1 MQEKETIID
10 KLGKYISLAGN
21 AIMMNLLF
29 LVCCIPVFTIGA
41 SWCGLLTAIRYYI
54 RGEKWFAGFKTGFK
68 TRFLRSTVAW
78 CVMLIP
84 NIYFLLDVRYTYSS
98 FQAVGFAHL
107 TPFIGAMLMFALS
120 AMITVSLLI
129 FNVYIPTKIGDWLR
143 NSVNLLFKVPLELLG
158 CAAMFWL
165 PVVVF
170 TVQEWQF
177 IFVYG
182 LMIFVAMYFTIAAM
196 GNTLLLKNALVQYL
210 LQARAAGIL
219 IADEGEKQKVQAEE
233 EDDCQEYEEE
243 SEEE

>member
-10 KLGKYISLAGN
+10 KLGKYISMAGN

-29 LVCCIPVFTIGA
+29 LVSCIPVFTIGA

-54 RGEKWFAGFKTGFK
+54 RGEKWFTGFKTGFK
-68 TRFLRSTVAW
+68 TRFLRSTIAW

-84 NIYFLLDVRYTYSS
+84 NIYFLLDVRYTYAS
-98 FQAVGFAHL
+98 FQQVGFAHL
-107 TPFIGAMLMFALS
+107 TPFIGAVLMFVLS

-129 FNVYIPTKIGDWLR
+129 FNVYIPTKVGDWLR

-158 CAAMFWL
+158 CAAMFWF

-170 TVQEWQF
+170 SVQEWQF

-182 LMIFVAMYFTIAAM
+182 LMIFVALYFTLAAM

-210 LQARAAGIL
+210 LKARADGIL
-219 IADEGEKQKVQAEE
+219 IAEEGKKPEAPAEE
-233 EDDCQEYEEE
+233 EEEYEDDET
-243 SEEE
+243 EEE